1 MSSKW
6 GEKLQGKLS
15 ALTEAS
21 SKESVQ
27 TLAMWI
33 WFNRKHKDAF
43 IATIREVL
51 ELGDSSRNSVVL
63 SVIHEVF
70 LLNLKQADKW
80 ETAVDLRLSLGESVV
95 LPFAGSAF
103 PASKI
108 QASLALWDTHNV
120 FSGPT
125 LIHQIRD
132 KLQSAS
138 TPSKTA
144 NAPQLDTK
152 SADASGIDQPNP
164 QSEATARAPSEPTTE
179 PATATT
185 PESATTE
192 KQQLPLKVSTPETDS
207 MPESATKKP
216 RISRSGSIPP
226 GTPRDTVPAYNF
238 EATGIEAAPID
249 AKDLVDPCRNIA
261 TLQIARDLQ
270 SEAAVHL
277 SGLLQNLP
285 QAVRAF
291 IAERAEQDDDDAT
304 AAAVALEL
312 PESKARE
319 YCALVSDTLLD
330 LDLTEQLANVQAYRD
345 LVTRQRAARQQLLNA
360 LIASR
365 CEFRADEAAAAYYA
379 VDDSALKHRAQLLV
393 DAMDLEGLEVQPV
406 TMAAAAQSSDEL
418 PPLSWYNPEPR
429 DTA

>member
-1 MSSKW
+1 MSKW

-43 IATIREVL
+43 IATMREVL
-51 ELGDSSRNSVVL
+51 DLGDSSRNSILL
-63 SVIHEVF
+63 SVLHEVF

-103 PASKI
+103 ATSKI

-125 LIHQIRD
+125 LIRQIRD
-132 KLQSAS
+132 KLQAAS
-138 TPSKTA
+138 TPSKTV
-144 NAPQLDTK
+144 NPPQLDSN
-152 SADASGIDQPNP
+152 SADAAGVDQPEP
-164 QSEATARAPSEPTTE
+164 QSEATALARPASEPTTE
-179 PATATT
+179 PVTATAPEGAT
-185 PESATTE
+185 PEN
-192 KQQLPLKVSTPETDS
+192 QQLPLKVAIPESDS

-226 GTPRDTVPAYNF
+226 GTPRDAVVAYNF

-270 SEAAVHL
+270 SEAAVNL

-291 IAERAEQDDDDAT
+291 IAESAEQDD
-304 AAAVALEL
+304 AAATALEL

-330 LDLTEQLANVQAYRD
+330 LDLTEQLSNVQAYRD
-345 LVTRQRAARQQLLNA
+345 LVTRQQAARQQLLNA

-365 CEFRADEAAAAYYA
+365 CEFRADEVAAAYYA

-406 TMAAAAQSSDEL
+406 TMVAAQSSDEL
-418 PPLSWYNPEPR
+418 PPLSWYNPEPPA
-429 DTA
+429 TA